1 MTLESE
7 IPINTLGEEL
17 VFGPSTSNSKK
28 TRHDS
33 FLVPH
38 TTPSAQPTIDSKW
51 KMEKDISW
59 QCMARWWYDA
69 YIPFH
74 ASNSSYYQYMI
85 DL

>member
-28 TRHDS
+28 TRPDS

-51 KMEKDISW
+51 KMEKDIEW
-59 QCMARWWYDA
+59 EWMARWWYDA
-69 YIPFH
+69 NISFNATNPP
-74 ASNSSYYQYMI
+74 YY
-85 DL
+85 